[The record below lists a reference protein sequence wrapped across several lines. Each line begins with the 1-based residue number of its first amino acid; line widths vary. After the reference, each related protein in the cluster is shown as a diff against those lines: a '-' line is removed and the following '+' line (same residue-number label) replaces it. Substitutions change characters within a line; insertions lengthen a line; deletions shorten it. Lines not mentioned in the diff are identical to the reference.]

1 MHEEMEELETQ
12 LIFKYS
18 KQMISHITS
27 LNQSIAY
34 QKQTIKSGLF
44 KQLFER
50 QAKMEDCLDQSQ
62 KQSQRLEDK
71 Q

>member
-1 MHEEMEELETQ
+1 MEELETQ

-18 KQMISHITS
+18 KQMISQITS

-50 QAKMEDCLDQSQ
+50 QATLETLME
-62 KQSQRLEDK
+62 
-71 Q
+71 